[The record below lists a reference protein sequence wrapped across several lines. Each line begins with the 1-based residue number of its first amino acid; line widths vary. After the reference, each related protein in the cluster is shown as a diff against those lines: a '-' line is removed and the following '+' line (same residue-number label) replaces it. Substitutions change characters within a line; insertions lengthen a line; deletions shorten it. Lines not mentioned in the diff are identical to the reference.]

1 MNQNLNYNKEK
12 EQRNGKERGKMK
24 IVIDTDKNRVLY
36 QNTNYMEVNGRKIPI
51 SVIQFVGEIDGVENG
66 TENESDTQN

>member
-1 MNQNLNYNKEK
+1 
-12 EQRNGKERGKMK
+12 MK